1 MVDRCGPRF
10 ATASDLA
17 ASTQACCL
25 RGGCDHGE
33 CIVLE
38 TPTSTKE
45 LVEVCDA
52 GRSTIISVATA
63 LLTHAMKPLLFVVV
77 LASTTEAS
85 HDERRKLT
93 FTGISAFSPANVNR
107 NYTHYATALHTDLI
121 GDASGYDR
129 TVPASVV
136 VRARRLRCCQ
146 RKRAWSMRVRRRQS
160 PMRASWT
167 IPLCARRKAS
177 STRTLCNQQGRLGR
191 QRA

>member
-1 MVDRCGPRF
+1 M
-10 ATASDLA
+10 
-17 ASTQACCL
+17 
-25 RGGCDHGE
+25 
-33 CIVLE
+33 LE

-93 FTGISAFSPANVNR
+93 FSGISAFSPANVNR

-129 TVPASVV
+129 TVPASSSYRSPQRGGGNGVWL
-136 VRARRLRCCQ
+136 RR
-146 RKRAWSMRVRRRQS
+146 
-160 PMRASWT
+160 P
-167 IPLCARRKAS
+167 P
-177 STRTLCNQQGRLGR
+177 RLGEIEGVEGTEHACTCDSHGACMR
-191 QRA
+191 MQ